1 MVPRYRFHMPSS
13 PSDNELLQAARR
25 SPERF
30 AEIFDRYF
38 AAIHSFAAHRIGR
51 DGADDIAAET
61 FVRAFAARDR
71 VYTVDG
77 SLRAW
82 LYSIANNLVRDVY
95 RRQLKGQAA
104 DIALQGEA
112 IVAAGVTAAATES
125 PDPDLV
131 AALAQLRDEEQEVLA
146 LFAWG
151 DLSYEEIAAATD
163 VAVGTVRSRLSRARA
178 QLRSALETV
187 RPEGVA

>member
-1 MVPRYRFHMPSS
+1 MISS
-13 PSDNELLQAARR
+13 PSDNELLEAARR

-38 AAIHSFAAHRIGR
+38 AAIHGFAAHRVGR

-61 FVRAFAARDR
+61 FVRAFAALHR

-82 LYSIANNLVRDVY
+82 LYSIANNLVRDEY
-95 RRQLKGQAA
+95 RRQRKGQAA

-112 IVAAGVTAAATES
+112 IVAAGVTAAATDS
-125 PDPDLV
+125 PDPGLV
-131 AALAQLRDEEQEVLA
+131 AALAQLRDEEQEALA

-178 QLRSALETV
+178 QLRSALEPV